1 MNGHRLLHVA
11 PTSDSQSSG
20 PGELREFGGHF
31 DERSEIYKA
40 CYAAADAWEADI
52 VLLNSRIVA
61 NMDEVGRLRQ
71 RLEAAECPDVPT
83 ARALAVLIMT
93 NKVPS
98 PWRDT
103 GTRLREI
110 GLWLATLA
118 GRPAQQVAEA
128 DAPVCPFCG
137 SDHSGQFCPLAGE
150 EKP

>member
-1 MNGHRLLHVA
+1 MT
-11 PTSDSQSSG
+11 PD
-20 PGELREFGGHF
+20 ELRKWAESLRWKVVYDNQTLARIF
-31 DERSEIYKA
+31 DEAAYALELAIAHDRQPYPT
-40 CYAAADAWEADI
+40 AAAYEAVCAALEDK
-52 VLLNSRIVA
+52 RK
-61 NMDEVGRLRQ
+61 
-71 RLEAAECPDVPT
+71 RLEEAECPDVPT

-110 GLWLATLA
+110 GKWLATIA

-150 EKP
+150 ETT